1 MMQLRYSP
9 TSPYVRKVS
18 VMAIETGLSGQIDRV
33 LTNPWD
39 PQTDLG
45 GTNPLGKVPAL
56 ITPDGVE
63 IFDSRVICEHLDAM
77 YDGEP
82 FFPREP
88 KTRSIALRL
97 QALADGI
104 LDAAILRLIEER
116 RRPGEYCWPVWC
128 DRQATTMN
136 RSLDWLE
143 ERRSLLDSRLTIGSI
158 AVGCMLGYLDFRYAD
173 EDWREGRDGLAS
185 WYSAFAQRPSMRDTV
200 PVE

>member
-1 MMQLRYSP
+1 M
-9 TSPYVRKVS
+9 T
-18 VMAIETGLSGQIDRV
+18 IETGLSGQIDRV

-45 GTNPLGKVPAL
+45 GANPLGKVPAL
-56 ITPDGVE
+56 ITPDGAE

-77 YDGEP
+77 HDSEP
-82 FFPREP
+82 FFPLEP

-143 ERRSLLDSRLTIGSI
+143 ERCSLLDSRLTIGSI

-185 WYSAFAQRPSMRDTV
+185 WYSVFVQRPSMRDTV

>member
-18 VMAIETGLSGQIDRV
+18 VMTIETGLSSQIDRV

-45 GTNPLGKVPAL
+45 ATNPLGKVPAL
-56 ITPDGVE
+56 ITPDGAE

-77 YDGEP
+77 HDSEP
-82 FFPREP
+82 FFPLEP

-116 RRPGEYCWPVWC
+116 R
-128 DRQATTMN
+128 
-136 RSLDWLE
+136 
-143 ERRSLLDSRLTIGSI
+143 
-158 AVGCMLGYLDFRYAD
+158 
-173 EDWREGRDGLAS
+173 
-185 WYSAFAQRPSMRDTV
+185 
-200 PVE
+200 